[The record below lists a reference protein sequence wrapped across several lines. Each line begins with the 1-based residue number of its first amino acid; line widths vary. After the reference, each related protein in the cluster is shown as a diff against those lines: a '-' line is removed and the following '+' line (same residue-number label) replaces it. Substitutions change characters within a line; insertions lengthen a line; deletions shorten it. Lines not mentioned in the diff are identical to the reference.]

1 MSCEAVNLIIILSYK
16 LIQVFPKTD
25 SNSLKL
31 FEWESKNTDVKHQNV
46 TKNFKVIFFFNIL

>member
-31 FEWESKNTDVKHQNV
+31 FEWESKNTDVIH
-46 TKNFKVIFFFNIL
+46 